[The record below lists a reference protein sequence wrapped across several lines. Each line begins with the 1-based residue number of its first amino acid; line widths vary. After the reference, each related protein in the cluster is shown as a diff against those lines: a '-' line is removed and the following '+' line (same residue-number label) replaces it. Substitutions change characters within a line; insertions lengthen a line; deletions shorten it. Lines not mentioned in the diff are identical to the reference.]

1 MKRNEDKITEKIVV
15 KKFGKPMMSFTE
27 RVLEVVKNIPK
38 GEVLSYGEVAKRS
51 GAYGAARAVG
61 SIMSGNQDKNIPC
74 HRVVKADGKIGYYNG
89 LRTKT
94 AGTIAKIKL
103 LKKEGV
109 KFDKNEKII
118 FES

>member
-1 MKRNEDKITEKIVV
+1 MSKGKSLKEKIIV
-15 KKFGKPMMSFTE
+15 KKFGKPMISFKD

-51 GAYGAARAVG
+51 GAVGAARAVG
-61 SIMSGNQDKNIPC
+61 SIMSHNQDKNIPC
-74 HRVVKADGKIGYYNG
+74 HRVIKADGKIGNYNG
-89 LRTKT
+89 LRTEN

-109 KFDKNEKII
+109 VLDKNERVI
-118 FES
+118 F